1 VCAYQIMIMCSWSC
15 NIILYGTVFD
25 LGGKSLIMDEI
36 RAKLT
41 ASQGQWL
48 LSMARMQLCRKDKK
62 TDIDSSQT
70 YRRSLPDNLNV
81 FRSRVRLDLANGRWS
96 TILHTSSCKRE
107 DSPILILRCRM
118 GRTLRR
124 NIHGVILRPEFCEYY
139 PKLRR
144 GHSPGLCLAV
154 MDDMACV
161 LAVPYRSIS
170 PKLFPQVSSFG
181 ECTGR
186 CMDDWRRY
194 RVGCQ
199 FSRSCSEAERR
210 FCV

>member
-1 VCAYQIMIMCSWSC
+1 MIMCSWSC

-25 LGGKSLIMDEI
+25 LGGEYLFMDEI

-96 TILHTSSCKRE
+96 TILHTSSCKRK

-118 GRTLRR
+118 GRTIRR
-124 NIHGVILRPEFCEYY
+124 NIHGILMCSEFCEHY

-144 GHSPGLCLAV
+144 SHSPRLRLAV
-154 MDDMACV
+154 MDDLACV
-161 LAVPYRSIS
+161 LALPNRAIS
-170 PKLFPQVSSFG
+170 PKLFSQVSPLR

-186 CMDDWRRY
+186 CVDDWWRY

-199 FSRSCSEAERR
+199 LSRSCSEAERR